1 MSCFTYQN
9 EKGFLKINFILITL
23 GAGKVVKQVL
33 SFWKATW
40 QFLLLMDL
48 KMSTPSDPLNSFLGI
63 NLKENQKET

>member
-9 EKGFLKINFILITL
+9 EKGFLKINFISITL